1 MNRWSLQTLL
11 AALAVLLATAPA
23 RAAQPRD
30 TYSVIFENDLFYH
43 TDRDYTNGIE
53 FAYSPAGNP
62 RDAVPGFL
70 LDLAPDEFSGPGTRT
85 SFSLGQMMFTP
96 EDTAAYDPPLTQR
109 PYAGFLYGGLMLS
122 ARTAT
127 REDQLRLQ
135 LGVTGP
141 ASLAAD
147 AQDFVHRLRGF
158 ALPQGWHTQLR
169 DEPGLVLSYQ
179 RIDRIAALSSGSEQ
193 IFDLNTN
200 YGGAIGNIFDY
211 ADAGF
216 TARLGFNMPADN
228 GPPQIEPARPG
239 SYFYLPQPG
248 LGAYIFAG
256 LQGRAV
262 ARNIFLDGN
271 SFQPSRSVDKE
282 NFVGELAMGGA
293 LTYDRFRLSFVHVI
307 RTREYKLQSG
317 FDQFGTLCLSV
328 NL

>member
-1 MNRWSLQTLL
+1 MNRRIPQTLP
-11 AALAVLLATAPA
+11 AALAVLLAAAPA
-23 RAAQPRD
+23 RAAEPRN
-30 TYSVIFENDLFYH
+30 TYSVIFENDLFYR

-53 FAYSPAGNP
+53 FAFSPAGDP

-70 LDLAPDEFSGPGTRT
+70 LDLAPDEFSGPGTRA
-85 SFSLGQMMFTP
+85 SYSLGQMMFTP
-96 EDTAAYDPPLTQR
+96 EDTAAYDPPLTER

-158 ALPQGWHTQLR
+158 ALPKGWHTQLR

-179 RIDRIAALSSGSEQ
+179 RIDRVAALSSGSEQ

-216 TARLGFNMPADN
+216 TARLGFQHARRQRPAPD
-228 GPPQIEPARPG
+228 
-239 SYFYLPQPG
+239 
-248 LGAYIFAG
+248 
-256 LQGRAV
+256 
-262 ARNIFLDGN
+262 
-271 SFQPSRSVDKE
+271 
-282 NFVGELAMGGA
+282 
-293 LTYDRFRLSFVHVI
+293 
-307 RTREYKLQSG
+307 
-317 FDQFGTLCLSV
+317 
-328 NL
+328 

>member
-1 MNRWSLQTLL
+1 MNRRSLQTLL
-11 AALAVLLATAPA
+11 AALAVLLLVAPA

-53 FAYSPAGNP
+53 FAYSPAGGP
-62 RDAVPGFL
+62 RDTVPGFL
-70 LDLAPDEFSGPGTRT
+70 LDLVPDKFSGPDARA
-85 SFSLGQMMFTP
+85 SYSLGQMMFTP

-122 ARTAT
+122 TRTST

-158 ALPQGWHTQLR
+158 ALPEGWHTQLR

-179 RIDRIAALSSGSEQ
+179 RIDRIAALSSNDQQ
-193 IFDLNTN
+193 IFDLKTN

-239 SYFYLPQPG
+239 SYFYLPQTG

-271 SFQPSRSVDKE
+271 SFQSSRSVDKE

-293 LTYDRFRLSFVHVI
+293 LTYDRFRLSFVHII

>member
-1 MNRWSLQTLL
+1 MSRTLL
-11 AALAVLLATAPA
+11 AGLAALPAAAPA
-23 RAAQPRD
+23 WAAPPRD
-30 TYSVIFENDLFYH
+30 TYSVIFENDLFYR

-53 FAYSPAGNP
+53 FAFSPAGNP
-62 RDAVPGFL
+62 HQSVPDFL
-70 LDLAPDEFSGPGTRT
+70 LGLVPDKFSAPDARASYT
-85 SFSLGQMMFTP
+85 LDQMMFTP

-109 PYAGFLYGGLMLS
+109 PYAGFLYAGLTLS
-122 ARTAT
+122 ARTST
-127 REDQLRLQ
+127 REEQLRLQ
-135 LGVTGP
+135 LGTTGP

-158 ALPQGWHTQLR
+158 ALPRGWHTQLR

-179 RIDRIAALSSGSEQ
+179 RMDRVAALSSGGEP

-211 ADAGF
+211 ADLGF

-228 GPPQIEPARPG
+228 GPPQIEPARLG

-248 LGAYIFAG
+248 LGGYIFAG

-271 SFQPSRSVDKE
+271 SFQTSRSVDKE

-293 LTYDRFRLSFVHVI
+293 LTFERFRLSFVHVI
-307 RTREYKLQSG
+307 RTREYKLQTG
-317 FDQFGTLCLSV
+317 YDEFGTLCLSV
-328 NL
+328 NF